1 MYKRAAQGWLKHLDF
16 ILLDEVCL
24 QAAFIIAYLIR
35 QHTLFPYSNSLYQAI
50 GILLFVYDLLVAVM
64 MNSMHNVLKRGCY
77 KEFTQ
82 TVKHCLMVFFLTILW
97 MFTLRNSDTYSR
109 TVVFLTLLFHI
120 AIGYGV
126 RILWKLFLHRFGAA
140 DSGKQAMLAV
150 LDPEYADKMIERL
163 TSNPVDG
170 YHLAGLVLT
179 DNPEGKTEVGGVPV
193 VCAFD
198 EAAKYICREWI
209 DSVFISSRGSRPEV
223 RQFMERCV
231 EMSVVIH
238 YHVPSLGQ
246 DGTKQFVEK
255 IGGSTVLTSSSNFA
269 TPLQLIIKRIIDIL
283 GGLVGSLLALIVMA
297 VVGPMIRKASPGP
310 ILYKSERIG
319 QNGRRFQMIKIR
331 SMYLDADARKA
342 SLMAQNRVKDGMMF
356 KLDFDP
362 RIIGNEELPD
372 GTRKTGIGEFIRKT
386 SLDEFPQFFN
396 VLKGDMSLVGTR
408 PPTPDEWEK
417 YEYHH
422 RARLATKPG
431 ITGMWQ
437 VSGRSEITDFEE
449 VVKLDTEYIQ
459 NWSIGLDI
467 KILLKTVWNVVTR
480 KGAM

>member
-24 QAAFIIAYLIR
+24 QAAFFLAYLIR

-64 MNSMHNVLKRGCY
+64 TNSMHNVLKRGYY

-120 AIGYGV
+120 AIGYGARV
-126 RILWKLFLHRFGAA
+126 LWKLFLRRFGAA

-209 DSVFISSRGSRPEV
+209 DSVFISSRGSRPELAGRGGV
-223 RQFMERCV
+223 CCLCPARRRTNRRVLRPRPPNVSLTAAWNSLIFSPGAPRNRCV
-231 EMSVVIH
+231 AAIVC
-238 YHVPSLGQ
+238 Q
-246 DGTKQFVEK
+246 T
-255 IGGSTVLTSSSNFA
+255 
-269 TPLQLIIKRIIDIL
+269 
-283 GGLVGSLLALIVMA
+283 LA
-297 VVGPMIRKASPGP
+297 
-310 ILYKSERIG
+310 
-319 QNGRRFQMIKIR
+319 
-331 SMYLDADARKA
+331 
-342 SLMAQNRVKDGMMF
+342 
-356 KLDFDP
+356 
-362 RIIGNEELPD
+362 
-372 GTRKTGIGEFIRKT
+372 
-386 SLDEFPQFFN
+386 
-396 VLKGDMSLVGTR
+396 
-408 PPTPDEWEK
+408 
-417 YEYHH
+417 
-422 RARLATKPG
+422 
-431 ITGMWQ
+431 
-437 VSGRSEITDFEE
+437 
-449 VVKLDTEYIQ
+449 
-459 NWSIGLDI
+459 
-467 KILLKTVWNVVTR
+467 
-480 KGAM
+480 